1 MKEIWMRVKGHAT
14 PIVLAW
20 LVCFA
25 GPVFAQSFPAGM
37 ARHAKGVLVVVRADG
52 VESHLQ
58 GRGALQ
64 IFEGD
69 TLRVDGEGQALI
81 ETEEGVQVALNRS
94 TVVKVLT
101 RWEKSK
107 GTTRILRLQR
117 GEVWARS
124 LKSQAL
130 LEIETPV
137 GVLSANAAEV
147 SVNLVS
153 DNEAVAT
160 VVQGTANL
168 STSTS
173 SCPLRAGTMSRGS
186 RGNACSAAAGAQ
198 VSSATAWSY
207 PLLVP

>member
-1 MKEIWMRVKGHAT
+1 MRMKGHAT

-20 LVCFA
+20 LICFA

-186 RGNACSAAAGAQ
+186 RGKACSGAAVVQ

>member
-1 MKEIWMRVKGHAT
+1 MRMRGHAT

-20 LVCFA
+20 LACFA

-37 ARHAKGVLVVVRADG
+37 ARHANGVLVVVRADG
-52 VESHLQ
+52 VESRLQ

-124 LKSQAL
+124 LKGQAL

-147 SVNLVS
+147 SVSLVS

-168 STSTS
+168 STSMS
-173 SCPLRAGTMSRGS
+173 SCQIRAGTMSRGS
-186 RGNACSAAAGAQ
+186 RGKACSTAAGAQ

>member
-1 MKEIWMRVKGHAT
+1 
-14 PIVLAW
+14 
-20 LVCFA
+20 
-25 GPVFAQSFPAGM
+25 M
-37 ARHAKGVLVVVRADG
+37 ARHANGVLVVVRADG

-69 TLRVDGEGQALI
+69 TLRVDEGQALI

-124 LKSQAL
+124 LKGQAL

-147 SVNLVS
+147 SVSLVS

-168 STSTS
+168 STSMS
-173 SCPLRAGTMSRGS
+173 SCQVRAGTMSRGY
-186 RGNACSAAAGAQ
+186 RGKACSTAAGAQ

>member
-1 MKEIWMRVKGHAT
+1 MKEIWMRMRGHVT

-20 LVCFA
+20 LACFA
-25 GPVFAQSFPAGM
+25 GPVLAQSFPAGM
-37 ARHAKGVLVVVRADG
+37 ARHANGVLVVVRADG

-69 TLRVDGEGQALI
+69 TLRVDEGQALI

-124 LKSQAL
+124 LKGQAL

-137 GVLSANAAEV
+137 GVLSANVAEV
-147 SVNLVS
+147 SVSLVS

-168 STSTS
+168 STSMS
-173 SCPLRAGTMSRGS
+173 SCQVRAGTMSRGY
-186 RGNACSAAAGAQ
+186 RGKACSTAAGAQ

>member
-1 MKEIWMRVKGHAT
+1 MRMRGHVA
-14 PIVLAW
+14 PVVLAW
-20 LVCFA
+20 LACFA

-37 ARHAKGVLVVVRADG
+37 ARHANGVLVVVRTDG

-69 TLRVDGEGQALI
+69 TLRVDEGQALI

-124 LKSQAL
+124 LKGPAL
-130 LEIETPV
+130 LEVETPV

-168 STSTS
+168 STSMS
-173 SCPLRAGTMSRGS
+173 SCPIRAGTMSRGY
-186 RGNACSAAAGAQ
+186 RGKACSTAAGTG

>member
-1 MKEIWMRVKGHAT
+1 MRMRGHAT

-20 LVCFA
+20 LACFA
-25 GPVFAQSFPAGM
+25 GPVLAQSFPAGM
-37 ARHAKGVLVVVRADG
+37 ARHANGVLVVVRADG
-52 VESHLQ
+52 VESRLQ
-58 GRGALQ
+58 GRGTLQ
-64 IFEGD
+64 IFDGD
-69 TLRVDGEGQALI
+69 TLRVDGQGQALI

-124 LKSQAL
+124 LKGQAL

-137 GVLSANAAEV
+137 GVLSARAAEV
-147 SVNLVS
+147 SVRLVS

-160 VVQGTANL
+160 VVQGSADL
-168 STSTS
+168 STSVS
-173 SCPLRAGTMSRGS
+173 SCQLRAGTRSHGYRGKP
-186 RGNACSAAAGAQ
+186 CSTPAAAE
-198 VSSATAWSY
+198 VSSVTAWSH
-207 PLLVP
+207 PLLAP

>member
-1 MKEIWMRVKGHAT
+1 
-14 PIVLAW
+14 
-20 LVCFA
+20 
-25 GPVFAQSFPAGM
+25 M
-37 ARHAKGVLVVVRADG
+37 ARLFCGPGLRAVVSGRYGSACQGVLVVVRADG

-173 SCPLRAGTMSRGS
+173 SCQLRAGTMSRGS
-186 RGNACSAAAGAQ
+186 RGKACSAAAGAQ